1 MIPCV
6 GASGFISGV
15 IACYAICFPKV
26 RLSFMILVRSL
37 AVVFVTGRNWLAIP
51 AWCVFAI
58 WIILQIV
65 MAVVDDAH
73 MGGVAYMAHIG
84 GFLPGIVFAIY
95 HRRSQKKAY
104 QRWTESFENLEKS
117 RD

>member
-1 MIPCV
+1 
-6 GASGFISGV
+6 
-15 IACYAICFPKV
+15 
-26 RLSFMILVRSL
+26 
-37 AVVFVTGRNWLAIP
+37 
-51 AWCVFAI
+51 
-58 WIILQIV
+58 
-65 MAVVDDAH
+65 VDDAH